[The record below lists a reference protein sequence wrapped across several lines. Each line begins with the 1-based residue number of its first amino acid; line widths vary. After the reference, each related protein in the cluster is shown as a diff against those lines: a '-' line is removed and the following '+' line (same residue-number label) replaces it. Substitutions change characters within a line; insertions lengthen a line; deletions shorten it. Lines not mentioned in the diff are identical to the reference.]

1 MNDSISVSSSSY
13 SSSTN
18 SNSNSL
24 NRSLIANSNYL
35 LMPSVSTSSSSS
47 TSSASSTTSTTNMNS
62 SMITTATMSANK
74 NNHNHNII
82 NANNNINNNNN
93 MSSNHNQ
100 QQQQDSLLMGCTNN
114 HLIHNNSASNTSL
127 IDKHFLMRY
136 NTIEDYL
143 LNIPT
148 PQQTMMMMMSSPI
161 RRRRSKSQSLLY
173 VGHLNDL
180 NDLNGGLQYDYNKPL
195 MDELVSLKK
204 QLKEKDEIIDK
215 LNDIRNKLES
225 EMQDLSASLFEV
237 IQTNLYYNLLSFR
250 KNAFFS
256 CLDPFN
262 SASKNSSINDRSF
275 AVFLKYLIIE

>member
-82 NANNNINNNNN
+82 NANNNNINNN